1 MTGMKTKSSFN
12 HWLVIVLTIS
22 PLVYLAIIW
31 NSIPEIVPVHYDAH
45 FKADRMGTKN
55 NLWLLSGVFSGISI
69 LLYLLFMNLRKF
81 DPKLRKIPPSG
92 TFTRLATVMVL
103 FFTAMNFL
111 FITSINNNI
120 RLLDRAMLP
129 LMGLMFA
136 FIGNYMNNIKPNYFA
151 GLRLPWTL
159 SSDHNWRKTHQLA
172 GKLWFWGG
180 LLAAIVSLLV
190 PSPWSIIVFFSI
202 MSVMVVIPII
212 YSYRIFKNEIR
223 ETDQ

>member
-45 FKADRMGTKN
+45 FKADKMGTKN
-55 NLWLLSGVFSGISI
+55 NVWLLSGVFSGISI

-129 LMGLMFA
+129 DTA
-136 FIGNYMNNIKPNYFA
+136 DSA
-151 GLRLPWTL
+151 WARTSSCTSLPF
-159 SSDHNWRKTHQLA
+159 LA
-172 GKLWFWGG
+172 L
-180 LLAAIVSLLV
+180 
-190 PSPWSIIVFFSI
+190 PSPSSTRKPWWCSKPPHRATI
-202 MSVMVVIPII
+202 
-212 YSYRIFKNEIR
+212 RI
-223 ETDQ
+223 